1 MKIRAIC
8 RFYISQLEPH
18 FEMYIT
24 PLNIDPEKPA
34 LPISHPFIYSVYL
47 AKLLGS
53 FITLGEA
60 NDTWALNEG
69 ALSEQAFLDLTY
81 LNHKDWEGLLFNAL
95 NKTKKGMA
103 VCVFETTDSI
113 SHMFWRYLDKDH
125 PASKKSPAKM
135 NAQVIEDLFRKM
147 DEMVGGIAE
156 KIAGKSALFIMS
168 DHGFRSFSRGV
179 NLNSW
184 LYKNGYL
191 FLSDGKT
198 ESTEWFKDV
207 DWIRTKAYALGLG
220 GLYINQKGREA
231 EGIVGVGAEA
241 KALRQELLRKLQGLR
256 DEATGTIAIKRVYD
270 RDEIYKGPYR
280 DNAPDL
286 IIGYNAGFRASWE
299 GVTGKVT
306 DTVCEDNVKAWSGD
320 HCIDPSCVP
329 GVLFSSQKLNAPSP
343 SIMDIA
349 PTVLE
354 LFGILPPDFMDG
366 RSLLLKSNSG
376 RSQNKKS

>member
-1 MKIRAIC
+1 
-8 RFYISQLEPH
+8 
-18 FEMYIT
+18 
-24 PLNIDPEKPA
+24 
-34 LPISHPFIYSVYL
+34 
-47 AKLLGS
+47 
-53 FITLGEA
+53 
-60 NDTWALNEG
+60 
-69 ALSEQAFLDLTY
+69 
-81 LNHKDWEGLLFNAL
+81 
-95 NKTKKGMA
+95 
-103 VCVFETTDSI
+103 
-113 SHMFWRYLDKDH
+113 MFWRYLDKDH

-147 DEMVGGIAE
+147 DEMVGRIAE

-168 DHGFRSFSRGV
+168 DHGFKSFSRGV

-306 DTVCEDNVKAWSGD
+306 DKIFEDNTKAWSGD